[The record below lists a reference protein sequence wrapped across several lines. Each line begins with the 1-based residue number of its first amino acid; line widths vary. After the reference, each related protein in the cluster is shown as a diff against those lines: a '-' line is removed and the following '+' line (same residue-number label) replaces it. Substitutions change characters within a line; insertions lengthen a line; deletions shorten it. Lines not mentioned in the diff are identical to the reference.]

1 MHAYCLFCET
11 QRCGVIAATVE
22 TVYHLRCIR
31 PQIVQRKWV
40 KGVPAEVRH
49 DWLPGY
55 LFVYM
60 DEPVLPRFR
69 IDGIIRVLGGGELT
83 GEDLAF
89 AGMLFQNDGL
99 LGTVRLVQEGDRCA
113 VNDAAWAGMSGTVIK
128 MDRGRKR
135 CCVAFEFDGTVRNI
149 WVGYEMV
156 QPETLAEPSLNEENR
171 QRG

>member
-11 QRCGVIAATVE
+11 QRCGMIAATIE

-31 PQIVQRKWV
+31 PRIIQRKWV
-40 KGVPAEVRH
+40 KGVPTEAGH

-60 DEPVLPRFR
+60 EESVLPRFQ

-89 AGMLFQNDGL
+89 ADLLRKNDGL
-99 LGTVRLVQEGDRCA
+99 LGTVRLVQEGDRCH
-113 VNDAAWAGMSGTVIK
+113 VDDPAWAGMRGTVVK

-135 CCVAFEFDGTVRNI
+135 CCVAFEFDRTIRNI
-149 WVGYEMV
+149 WVGYELIR
-156 QPETLAEPSLNEENR
+156 PETEKE
-171 QRG
+171 RGPDG